1 MLISRIPAASGA
13 YMFSCIARV
22 SRHEKRESQELQP
35 LLERDGEALLN
46 GRVEDLALGAVP
58 EAQDPIGLPQKRS

>member
-1 MLISRIPAASGA
+1 
-13 YMFSCIARV
+13 MFSCIARV
-22 SRHEKRESQELQP
+22 SRHEKREGQELQP